1 MEPGSL
7 AGRSLEIAEPGA
19 GAREIVLLVISTAP
33 DSEAVA
39 ALASVKIS
47 RLIECPREVA
57 PTMAVG

>member
-1 MEPGSL
+1 MEPGAL
-7 AGRSLEIAEPGA
+7 AGRSL
-19 GAREIVLLVISTAP
+19 EIVLLVISTAP